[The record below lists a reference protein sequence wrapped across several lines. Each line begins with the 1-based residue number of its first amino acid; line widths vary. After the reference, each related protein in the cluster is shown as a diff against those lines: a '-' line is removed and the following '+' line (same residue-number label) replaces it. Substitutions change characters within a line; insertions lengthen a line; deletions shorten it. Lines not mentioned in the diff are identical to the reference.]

1 MVRQGTGGLPLPLK
15 QNLSPVC
22 ASKGK
27 QARFR
32 QRTVSS
38 VKVRLAAQADEVRRM
53 YSFILLLLPKLEIGY
68 I

>member
-1 MVRQGTGGLPLPLK
+1 MARNGTGGLPLPLK

-27 QARFR
+27 AGEVP

-38 VKVRLAAQADEVRRM
+38 VKVRLAAQAEG
-53 YSFILLLLPKLEIGY
+53 F
-68 I
+68 